1 MGRTDPASRAG
12 YKARGG
18 EVAPPPRRATRPPPP
33 WGSLSSRSF
42 SPPGGE
48 RSLPFR
54 SRPTPSRKEPQPP
67 IRYEPGGGFRASWGA
82 PFPAFAG
89 SLLLQKTVGRGRA
102 AHVHHD
108 PTCLGRRKTDIGQ
121 VHDAREMADPVG
133 EHGETMVFAVDGDG
147 NRNLRIEALVDLPA
161 GGKFQ
166 KLESRFLAEVRHVLE
181 EVGNLRGVRELAQQQ
196 AQLSL
201 ETLDLLL
208 EGGEVLRDHFLLL
221 DLALEFEV
229 IAKNL

>member
-18 EVAPPPRRATRPPPP
+18 EVAPPRRATRPPPP

-42 SPPGGE
+42 SPPGEE

-54 SRPTPSRKEPQPP
+54 SRPTPSRKEPQPH
-67 IRYEPGGGFRASWGA
+67 IRYEQGGGFRASWGA

-89 SLLLQKTVGRGRA
+89 SLLLQNTVGRGGA
-102 AHVHHD
+102 APVHHD

-133 EHGETMVFAVDGDG
+133 EHCETMALRVHEQGP
-147 NRNLRIEALVDLPA
+147 RN
-161 GGKFQ
+161 
-166 KLESRFLAEVRHVLE
+166 S
-181 EVGNLRGVRELAQQQ
+181 
-196 AQLSL
+196 
-201 ETLDLLL
+201 
-208 EGGEVLRDHFLLL
+208 
-221 DLALEFEV
+221 
-229 IAKNL
+229 

>member
-18 EVAPPPRRATRPPPP
+18 GVPPPGGATGPPPP

-102 AHVHHD
+102 APVHHN
-108 PTCLGRRKTDIGQ
+108 PASLGRGKNDIGK
-121 VHDAREMADPVG
+121 VHDAREMADTVS
-133 EHGETMVFAVDGDG
+133 EHGEAMVFAVDGDG
-147 NRNLRIEALVDLPA
+147 HRNLRIEPLVDLPA

-181 EVGNLRGVRELAQQQ
+181 EAGALRGVRELVQQQ
-196 AQLSL
+196 AQLSP
-201 ETLDLLL
+201 ETLDPLL
-208 EGGEVLRDHFLLL
+208 EGGEVLRDNFLLL
-221 DLALEFEV
+221 DLALEFC
-229 IAKNL
+229 A